1 MERYDDE
8 DFRELYE
15 RAKEELFMN
24 FENNLDP
31 TLSLNENIKVL
42 VDEIYDAVEAF
53 KEELKDTLDEIRRLD
68 QQFDDDD
75 LEDLREQVDDLRLQ
89 IRVFTRIIRDLE
101 AQA

>member
-8 DFRELYE
+8 DFQELYE
-15 RAKEELFMN
+15 RAKEEVLME

-31 TLSLNENIKVL
+31 TLSLNENIKDL
-42 VDEIYDAVEAF
+42 VDELYDAVEAF
-53 KEELKDTLDEIRRLD
+53 KEELKDTLDEIRRLE
-68 QQFDDDD
+68 QHFDDDD